1 MYMEYAAGVR
11 NEAPKSPTG
20 GLCRFSEKLVH
31 RVHRFSCLRKIL
43 RLKIL
48 NDKTVNSFVSL
59 RGKNLNLPKMIMK
72 THALKSPPVGDL
84 GASFLTPAA
93 YSIYIKQIMRNL
105 KSRNFLYLNS
115 RFYRLVRKFFHA
127 AANRTNSIIM
137 YCFSC
142 VFFI

>member
-1 MYMEYAAGVR
+1 MKP
-11 NEAPKSPTG
+11 PKSPTG

-84 GASFLTPAA
+84 GGLT
-93 YSIYIKQIMRNL
+93 ITK
-105 KSRNFLYLNS
+105 
-115 RFYRLVRKFFHA
+115 
-127 AANRTNSIIM
+127 
-137 YCFSC
+137 
-142 VFFI
+142 